1 MKHTK
6 FLGVLAAVLIAGSA
20 LSVSAAAAAPPE
32 FTPPFPNPFTSTS
45 KAMTLHTVGGFT
57 VKCKADT
64 DKGEVTGPATA
75 LLRITFTGCTSGA
88 AHCQGPNGLPGEI
101 KTEQLLGTLGYVT
114 RQPKVVGLDLSSPT
128 GGPMIFFFCGEDV
141 RAEVSGSLIG
151 RLTPINKTL
160 APGELMHL
168 TFAQKEGHQ
177 TIRMLLGGPL
187 DVPMT
192 SVLGGPL
199 QETGLASGDLLK
211 FAAAI
216 RVIA

>member
-1 MKHTK
+1 MNTRM
-6 FLGVLAAVLIAGSA
+6 FLGVLAAVLCAAGA
-20 LSVSAAAAAPPE
+20 LGVSAAAAAPPE

-45 KAMTLHTVGGFT
+45 KAMTLQTVGGFK

-64 DKGEVTGPATA
+64 DKGEITGPVSA
-75 LLRITFTGCTSGA
+75 LVRVTFTGCTSGA
-88 AHCQGPNGLPGEI
+88 ARCQGPNGLPGEI
-101 KTEQLLGTLGYVT
+101 TTEQLLGTLGYVT

-128 GGPMIFFFCGEDV
+128 GGPMIVFFCGEDV

-168 TFAQKEGHQ
+168 TVTQKEGHQ

-187 DVPMT
+187 DVPVT

-199 QETGLASGDLLK
+199 QESGLASSDLLK
-211 FAAAI
+211 FAAPI
-216 RVIA
+216 RIIA